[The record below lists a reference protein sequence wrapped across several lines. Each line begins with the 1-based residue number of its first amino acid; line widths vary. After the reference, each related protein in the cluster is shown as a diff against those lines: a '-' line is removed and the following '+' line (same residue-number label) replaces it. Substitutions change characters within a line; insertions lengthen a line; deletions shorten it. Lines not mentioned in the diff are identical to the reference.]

1 MPAVEAR
8 LVVVG
13 DRWISRLWRRPSS
26 SAAAIPRQERQ
37 REKERDSRLSFCA
50 PVVVELAKTHTDTH
64 THGDDPNRRRHDAS
78 ERKRRLHGTRRRMGA
93 RGITRSGLGETT
105 AKGQPFLSFSFIDTF
120 QQLWWLL
127 LLCCWCLATG
137 C

>member
-50 PVVVELAKTHTDTH
+50 PVVVELAKTHTH